1 MKKGWNDVN
10 DLLAKRQYT
19 PNSIAYQEKNR
30 KLGISNEDKIQL
42 AEKSSAKIAIQT
54 STDVNKEK
62 TLERKQKHAM
72 QRQRDN

>member
-1 MKKGWNDVN
+1 MKKGWNDAN

-30 KLGISNEDKIQL
+30 KLEISNEDKIQL

-54 STDVNKEK
+54 
-62 TLERKQKHAM
+62 
-72 QRQRDN
+72 RQM